1 MFRDSLQDPLFVG
14 VSGMVRK
21 SALLCQLHD
30 GPAFFAPA
38 LGGVQE
44 AGFAC
49 AWRAGPSVS
58 QALCSSCASS
68 LGSSRAVC
76 AASHGPASDPGR
88 TRLDLQAGS
97 CRAEPRGDPCW
108 LRAPAGAARG
118 GTAGAGRRQ
127 NLPHGTFFCRG
138 RIPTSRCCLGH
149 NRRPQCSRGRSGRSG
164 MRAQEGD
171 KIGDCRGDR
180 DGVAP
185 YATARDRLGAVLGAV

>member
-1 MFRDSLQDPLFVG
+1 MFRDSPQDPLFVG

-88 TRLDLQAGS
+88 SRLDLQAGS
-97 CRAEPRGDPCW
+97 CRAEPQRRSVFAACASGRGAEW
-108 LRAPAGAARG
+108 QRRRRAPTEAAPMACFSIVDGSRQPGVALGITGDHSARVAVRG
-118 GTAGAGRRQ
+118 GVGCVRR
-127 NLPHGTFFCRG
+127 
-138 RIPTSRCCLGH
+138 
-149 NRRPQCSRGRSGRSG
+149 
-164 MRAQEGD
+164 RAKG
-171 KIGDCRGDR
+171 
-180 DGVAP
+180 
-185 YATARDRLGAVLGAV
+185 

>member
-1 MFRDSLQDPLFVG
+1 MFRDSHQDPLFVG

-88 TRLDLQAGS
+88 SRLDLQAGS
-97 CRAEPRGDPCW
+97 YRAEPRGDPCW
-108 LRAPAGAARG
+108 PRAPAGAAWSGSAGAVGMTGEHSAHAAVRG
-118 GTAGAGRRQ
+118 GVGCVRRRATGQVAEEVTGAEWR
-127 NLPHGTFFCRG
+127 PRG
-138 RIPTSRCCLGH
+138 R
-149 NRRPQCSRGRSGRSG
+149 
-164 MRAQEGD
+164 
-171 KIGDCRGDR
+171 
-180 DGVAP
+180 
-185 YATARDRLGAVLGAV
+185 

>member
-1 MFRDSLQDPLFVG
+1 MFRDSPQDPLFVG

-30 GPAFFAPA
+30 GPAFIAPA

-88 TRLDLQAGS
+88 SRLDLQAGS
-97 CRAEPRGDPCW
+97 RRAEPHGDPCL
-108 LRAPAGAARG
+108 LRALAGAARSG
-118 GTAGAGRRQ
+118 SASARRRQ
-127 NLPHGTFFCRG
+127 KLPPMAWFSIVDG
-138 RIPTSRCCLGH
+138 SRQ
-149 NRRPQCSRGRSGRSG
+149 P
-164 MRAQEGD
+164 
-171 KIGDCRGDR
+171 
-180 DGVAP
+180 GVALGI
-185 YATARDRLGAVLGAV
+185 TGDHSARVAVRGGVGCVRRRAKG